1 MVSNQYIEDVLGEL
15 SSFRG
20 CLACDQLKEVTL
32 EKNRVNQFVI
42 NTGVS
47 STLGEHFVY
56 LETRPGKNPVF
67 VDSFG
72 TLTENK
78 FIIDFLIKNGYKQ
91 YEYSRQQIQSIGSVY
106 CGFFCIYIARCRA
119 RSHPLGKIL
128 SKFSTSS
135 LESNDET
142 CISLI
147 EGM

>member
-1 MVSNQYIEDVLGEL
+1 MVSNQYIEDMLEEL
-15 SSFRG
+15 PSFRG

-32 EKNRVNQFVI
+32 EKNRVNQFVV
-42 NTGVS
+42 NTGTS

-56 LETRPGKNPVF
+56 LELRPRKNPVF

-91 YEYSRQQIQSIGSVY
+91 YEYSRQQIQSLGSVY

-119 RSHPLGKIL
+119 RSQSLGKIL
-128 SKFSTSS
+128 SKFSTTD

-142 CISLI
+142 CVSLI